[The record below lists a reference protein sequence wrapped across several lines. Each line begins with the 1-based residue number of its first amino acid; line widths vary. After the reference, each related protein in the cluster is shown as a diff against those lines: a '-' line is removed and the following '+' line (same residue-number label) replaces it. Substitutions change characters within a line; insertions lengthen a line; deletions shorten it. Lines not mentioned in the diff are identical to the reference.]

1 MGGVRS
7 RPDRRALWLLAIV
20 ATTAC
25 DRSSTNPYEKYV
37 QETIPKIEAQMG
49 LEFASPPKLEERTRD
64 QLEAFLNEKF
74 EEEQSIRTIV
84 GAERAYKRLGML
96 PGDLELRPYMHALLT
111 EQIAG
116 YYDPATKTLYV
127 MAGADRTIARLTIS
141 HELVHALQDQH
152 FNLDSVQKVEGDNDR
167 QLAVQALLEGQATY
181 AHFMVM
187 MGNEES
193 IPGGWE
199 TIREG
204 IRSQVAT
211 QPLLGT
217 APLILQETLIFPY
230 LSGAE
235 FVRRS
240 KRLRPGR
247 AVFDSIPQ
255 STEQILHEASYFT
268 SYDPPTDITLPALA
282 SGATVAYEN
291 NLGEF
296 ETRVFL
302 YQHLRDESMA
312 SRGAGGWDGDR
323 YVLFDTEQG
332 EGIAWLSVWD
342 SAEDA
347 GEFVDGVVRGIARR
361 FGSPEPSYPSSGIR
375 EYTARGRTLRLTVG
389 DVGGRPVVL
398 YVDVPEGS
406 SRTPI
411 DLARVRLTQR

>member
-1 MGGVRS
+1 MIRTKPLAVA
-7 RPDRRALWLLAIV
+7 ALLIGAV
-20 ATTAC
+20 AAC
-25 DRSSTNPYEKYV
+25 DRSPSSHPYERYIE
-37 QETIPKIEAQMG
+37 ETIPKIEAQMG
-49 LEFASPPKLEERTRD
+49 LEFTSPPKVEERTRE
-64 QLEAFLNEKF
+64 QLEAFLEEKF
-74 EEEQSIRTIV
+74 EEELSIRTIV

-96 PGDLELRPYMHALLT
+96 PSDLELRPYMQALLT

-127 MAGADRTIARLTIS
+127 MAGADRTIARLTVS

-152 FNLDSVQKVEGDNDR
+152 FDLDSLQKVEGDNDR
-167 QLAVQALLEGQATY
+167 QLAAQALLEGQATY

-199 TIREG
+199 TVREG

-235 FVRRS
+235 FARRA

-247 AVFDSIPQ
+247 PVFDSIPQ
-255 STEQILHEASYFT
+255 STEQILHEGAYFAD
-268 SYDPPTDITLPALA
+268 YDAPTDITLPPLA
-282 SGATVAYEN
+282 AGATAAYEN

-296 ETRVFL
+296 ETRVFI
-302 YQHLRDESMA
+302 YQHLRDESAA
-312 SRGAGGWDGDR
+312 SRGATGWDGDR
-323 YVLFDTEQG
+323 FIVFDTPQG
-332 EGIAWLSVWD
+332 EGIAWVSVWD
-342 SAEDA
+342 SAVDA

-361 FGSPEPSYPSSGIR
+361 FGTPEPTYPSSGVR
-375 EYTARGRTLRLTVG
+375 QYTARGRTLRVTVG

-406 SRTPI
+406 NLTPL
-411 DLARVRLTQR
+411 DLSRVRLAQR

>member
-1 MGGVRS
+1 MIG
-7 RPDRRALWLLAIV
+7 RARYGAAAAMVLAGL
-20 ATTAC
+20 TAC
-25 DRSSTNPYEKYV
+25 DRSPSSHPYERYV
-37 QETIPKIEAQMG
+37 EEAIPKIEAQMG
-49 LEFASPPKLEERTRD
+49 LEFTSPPRLEERTRE
-64 QLEAFLNEKF
+64 QLEAFLEEKF
-74 EEEQSIRTIV
+74 EEEQSIRTVV

-96 PGDLELRPYMHALLT
+96 PDDLELRPYMQALLT

-199 TIREG
+199 TVREG

-235 FVRRS
+235 FVRRAR
-240 KRLRPGR
+240 RLRPNR

-255 STEQILHEASYFT
+255 STEQILHEAAFFT
-268 SYDPPTDITLPALA
+268 EYDPPTEITLPGLA
-282 SGATVAYEN
+282 SGATPAYEN

-302 YQHLRDESMA
+302 FQHLRDESTA

-323 YVLFDTEQG
+323 YVVFDTPQG
-332 EGIAWLSVWD
+332 EGIAWVSVWD
-342 SAEDA
+342 SAVDA
-347 GEFVDGVVRGIARR
+347 GEFIDGVVRGIARR
-361 FGSPEPSYPSSGIR
+361 FGTPEPRYPSSGVR
-375 EYTARGRTLRLTVG
+375 EYTARGRTLRLTVSE
-389 DVGGRPVVL
+389 VAGRPVVL

-406 SRTPI
+406 NLSPL

>member
-1 MGGVRS
+1 MTHRIP
-7 RPDRRALWLLAIV
+7 RIALGALLLAS
-20 ATTAC
+20 ASAC
-25 DRSSTNPYEKYV
+25 DRSSSNPYERYV
-37 QETIPKIEAQMG
+37 NEAIPKIEAEMG
-49 LEFASPPKLEERTRD
+49 LRFTSPPKLEERSRS

-127 MAGADRTIARLTIS
+127 MEGADRTIARLTIS

-217 APLILQETLIFPY
+217 APIILQETLIFPY

-235 FVRRS
+235 FIRRT
-240 KRLRPGR
+240 KRLRPDR
-247 AVFDSIPQ
+247 PVFDSIPQ
-255 STEQILHEASYFT
+255 STEQILHEASYF
-268 SYDPPTDITLPALA
+268 SDYDPPSDITLPPLA
-282 SGATVAYEN
+282 TGATAAYEN

-296 ETRVFL
+296 ETRIFL

-312 SRGAGGWDGDR
+312 SRGAAGWDGDR
-323 YVLFDTEQG
+323 YVVFDTPQG
-332 EGIAWLSVWD
+332 EGIAWVSVWD

-361 FGSPEPSYPSSGIR
+361 FGTPEPSYPSSGVR
-375 EYTARGRTLRLTVG
+375 QYTARGRTLRLTVG
-389 DVGGRPVVL
+389 AVAGRPAVL
-398 YVDVPEGS
+398 YVDVPENGNLV
-406 SRTPI
+406 PL

>member
-1 MGGVRS
+1 MS
-7 RPDRRALWLLAIV
+7 RRPIGLLALI

-25 DRSSTNPYEKYV
+25 DRPSSNPYEKHV

-49 LEFASPPKLEERTRD
+49 LEFKSPPRLEERTRE
-64 QLEAFLNEKF
+64 QLESFLKEKF
-74 EEEQSIRTIV
+74 AEERSMRMIV
-84 GAERAYKRLGML
+84 GVERAYKRLGML
-96 PGDLELRPYMHALLT
+96 PGDLEFQPYMQALLT

-127 MAGADRTIARLTIS
+127 MQGADRTVARMTIS
-141 HELVHALQDQH
+141 HELVHALQDQY
-152 FNLDSVQKVEGDNDR
+152 FDLDSVQKAEAENDR
-167 QLAVQALLEGQATY
+167 QLAVHALIEGQATY
-181 AHFMVM
+181 AQFMAM
-187 MGNEES
+187 MGDEES

-204 IRSQVAT
+204 IRSGVAT
-211 QPLLGT
+211 APLLGT
-217 APLILQETLIFPY
+217 APLIIQETLIFPY

-240 KRLRPGR
+240 RRLRPGR
-247 AVFDSIPQ
+247 AAFDSIPQ

-268 SYDPPTDITLPALA
+268 RYDPPTEIALPALA
-282 SGATVAYEN
+282 TGATSAYEN

-312 SRGAGGWDGDR
+312 ARGAAGWDGDR
-323 YVLFDTEQG
+323 YVLFDTKEG

-361 FGSPEPSYPSSGIR
+361 FGTPEPRYPSSGIR
-375 EYTARGRTLRLTVG
+375 EYTARGRTLRLTIG

-398 YVDVPEGS
+398 YVDVPEGANLV
-406 SRTPI
+406 PL

>member
-1 MGGVRS
+1 MGRVS
-7 RPDRRALWLLAIV
+7 FRPLFVALVTAAIMSI
-20 ATTAC
+20 AAC
-25 DRSSTNPYEKYV
+25 NRSSSNPYAKHVE
-37 QETIPKIEAQMG
+37 EAIPKIEAEMG
-49 LEFASPPKLEERTRD
+49 LRFTSPPKLEERSRE
-64 QLEAFLNEKF
+64 QLESFLKEKF
-74 EEEQSIRTIV
+74 AEEQAIRTLV

-96 PGDLELRPYMHALLT
+96 PGDLELQPYMQALLT

-127 MAGADRTIARLTIS
+127 MEGADRTIARLTIS

-152 FNLDSVQKVEGDNDR
+152 FNLDSVQKAEGDNDR

-235 FVRRS
+235 FVRRT
-240 KRLRPGR
+240 KRLRKDRP
-247 AVFDSIPQ
+247 VFDSIPQ
-255 STEQILHEASYFT
+255 STEQILHEGSYFAE
-268 SYDPPTDITLPALA
+268 YDAPTAITLPPLA
-282 SGATVAYEN
+282 SGATPAYEN

-312 SRGAGGWDGDR
+312 SRGATGWDGDR
-323 YVLFDTEQG
+323 YIVFDTPAG
-332 EGIAWLSVWD
+332 EGIAWVSVWD
-342 SAEDA
+342 SAVDA
-347 GEFVDGVVRGIARR
+347 GEFVDGVVRGIAKR
-361 FGSPEPSYPSSGIR
+361 FGTPEPSYPSSGVR
-375 EYTARGRTLRLTVG
+375 QYSARGRTLRLTVSE
-389 DVGGRPVVL
+389 VSERPVVL
-398 YVDVPEGS
+398 YVDVPDGGNLAPLE
-406 SRTPI
+406 
-411 DLARVRLTQR
+411 LARVRLAQP